1 VSVTGTFLPWYFSHN
16 GDKLYTFPRKDT
28 QRSSTVLW
36 IATSLGVKY
45 FGRDILTKTNFSDV
59 VNVNTGSR
67 GLINAFNRFSVLNEM
82 YFGNYLK

>member
-1 VSVTGTFLPWYFSHN
+1 
-16 GDKLYTFPRKDT
+16 
-28 QRSSTVLW
+28 LW